1 MLGRCGR
8 VGDIMPSYDG
18 DVKLKVSLNA
28 ADTKKAAADLESQ
41 IKNMFKSLDGKDV
54 SVRMKSI
61 QKSMAE
67 TMYKAQELTKSMDE
81 LGNKKFYTQQYK
93 DLDKNIQKAEHET
106 YKLNAQLNKMKE
118 KGLEG
123 TAAYEQMAD
132 KVAKKAHALQ
142 VYIARQEELEKTGK
156 AYSYGTETDA
166 YKKMV
171 AQAAS
176 YNNQMR
182 VQLAQL
188 NAEIEKESQK
198 EVEAAE
204 KAFQQIERGVQKTAD
219 EMVKQEERAAREA
232 ERNAAK
238 AAAETERQVSRVQG
252 IINQV
257 ASNTVSNMRA
267 ILSRLKQVLNTIVR
281 TGTAIAKSGLS
292 KLGEMF
298 HIGSKASRGFD
309 FNLKKGITTVLKYAF
324 GIRSLYFL
332 FRKLRSAVKEA
343 FDAMAQQIPEVNKDL
358 SAIKSTWQDFKN
370 ALGTAFQPLLA
381 AVTPILTRIIE
392 LLTNA
397 TIKVGE
403 FFAALTGQEYVYKAT
418 KANIDYAKS
427 LDKTA
432 ASKKKNNKEDEK
444 ALGSYDKL
452 EVIQKKKDADDSSD
466 SGTDASKG
474 VYQKVPVS
482 KGVSDFMKRLK
493 DTWAKNGDF
502 TWLGELIAERIKNAL
517 KKIPWDYIKYTAGK
531 LGKAFAQVLNGIFKD
546 MELARVI
553 GNTVAQAFNTAIEFI
568 WKFLNYF
575 DAKQFGRWLGET
587 ISSGLRNV
595 DWAKV
600 KRTARLLGKRIADFI
615 NGLFSTDVLYQIGNA
630 LGNIGRAI
638 VDFFYDLVTNI
649 DFAQIA
655 KQIKSGLNVMFDRM
669 LEVDGTGKS
678 GFTKLGEII
687 TKLWTGI
694 FTTLSTV
701 INDPKLRAK
710 LKQAITDFFNG
721 IDYSAMK
728 NSLMF
733 FAASVVGLL
742 GDCIKAAF
750 QSPEFTEGFLDLS
763 STVMKIFAIV
773 FPIALL
779 GAIAKLVVTG
789 LLTELGKQLAIGLV
803 ANAPAML
810 AKLSA
815 FGTSLGTSITTGI
828 SGALSTAGAALT
840 APITTLAGSMCAA
853 FISIPVALG
862 GLEIGKKI
870 SAAVT
875 PVPYLDEEYKGIQGT
890 FKMLKDF
897 FVIVGEEFVDA
908 AKLIWI
914 DIKSVFTGMGEYISK
929 TLQSWAQSI
938 ANFKNKI
945 FGGGNT
951 TVNVKGGGSSAINYR
966 TDPRY
971 LASGAV
977 IPPNKEFLA
986 MLGDQKSGVN
996 IETPLSTMLD
1006 AFKGALKENGGM
1018 GGNNGDIVL
1027 NLNGREIAR
1036 AVWSEEDKRYQQT
1049 GQYRPRMA

>member
-1 MLGRCGR
+1 
-8 VGDIMPSYDG
+8 MPNNYDG
-18 DVKLKVSLNA
+18 DIKLRVGINA
-28 ADTKKAAADLESQ
+28 TDTKKAAADLATQ
-41 IKNMFKSLDGKDV
+41 IKNAFQSLAGKEV
-54 SVRMKSI
+54 TVRMKTI
-61 QKSMAE
+61 QKNIAD
-67 TMYKAQELTKSMDE
+67 TMYKAQEFAKSMDE
-81 LGNKKFYTQQYK
+81 FGSKKIPTAEYK
-93 DLDKNIQKAEHET
+93 NL
-106 YKLNAQLNKMKE
+106 E
-118 KGLEG
+118 K
-123 TAAYEQMAD
+123 
-132 KVAKKAHALQ
+132 
-142 VYIARQEELEKTGK
+142 ELEKANKEHEELVRRAAQLAEAGLAGDPTKKKTWTPAYAKLQDDIQGAVKEVRYLEYEMDELNKKGK
-156 AYSYGTETDA
+156 AFTLGSDTDE

-171 AQAAS
+171 SQSAA

-188 NAEIEKESQK
+188 ETEVEKEKQK
-198 EVEAAE
+198 EVDAAE
-204 KAFQQIERGVQKTAD
+204 KAFQQVEKGLQKAAD
-219 EMVKQEERAAREA
+219 EMVKEEQRVAREA
-232 ERNAAK
+232 EREAAK
-238 AAAETERQVSRVQG
+238 AAAATERQVSRVQSV
-252 IINQV
+252 ISRV
-257 ASNTVSNMRA
+257 ASSTMANMRA
-267 ILSRLKQVLNTIVR
+267 MTTRLKQMLTTIVR
-281 TGTAIAKSGLS
+281 MGTSIAKSGIS
-292 KLGEMF
+292 KLGQIF

-309 FNLKKGITTVLKYAF
+309 FNLKRGITTVLKYAF

-343 FDAMAQQIPEVNKDL
+343 FEAMAQQIPEVNKDL
-358 SAIKSTWQDFKN
+358 SQITSAWQDFKN

-381 AVTPILTRIIE
+381 AITPILTRIIE
-392 LLTNA
+392 MLTNA

-432 ASKKKNNKEDEK
+432 KAKQKNNKEDEK

-452 EVIQKKKDADDSSD
+452 EVIQKKQNKDSDDDSGLD
-466 SGTDASKG
+466 TSKG
-474 VYQKVPVS
+474 VYQKAPIS

-493 DTWAKNGDF
+493 ETWDKNGDF
-502 TWLGELIAERIKNAL
+502 TWLGEMIAERIKNAL

-531 LGKAFAQVLNGIFKD
+531 LGKAFAQILNGIFKD
-546 MELARVI
+546 MELARVV
-553 GNTVAQAFNTAIEFI
+553 GNTVAQALNTALEFI

-587 ISSGLRNV
+587 ISSGLRNI
-595 DWAKV
+595 DWDKV

-615 NGLFSTDVLYQIGNA
+615 NGLFSTDVLYQVGNA
-630 LGNIGRAI
+630 IGNIGRAI

-649 DFAQIA
+649 DFPQLA
-655 KQIKSGLNVMFDRM
+655 KQLKSGLNVMFDRM
-669 LEVDGTGKS
+669 LEVDGTGKT
-678 GFTKLGEII
+678 GFRKLGEVI
-687 TKLWTGI
+687 TRIWTGI

-701 INDPKLRAK
+701 INDPKLREK
-710 LKQAITDFFNG
+710 LKTAITEFFNG

-733 FAASVVGLL
+733 FASSVIGLL

-750 QSPEFTEGFLDLS
+750 NSPEFTEGFLDLS
-763 STVMKIFAIV
+763 STVLKIFAII

-779 GAIAKLVVTG
+779 GAIAKLVIAG
-789 LLTELGKQLAIGLV
+789 LFTQLGKQLAVSLV
-803 ANAPAML
+803 ANGPAML

-828 SGALSTAGAALT
+828 SSALSTAGAALT
-840 APITTLAGSMCAA
+840 APITTLGGAMCAA
-853 FISIPVALG
+853 FVSIPVALG

-908 AKLIWI
+908 AKLIWV

-938 ANFKNKI
+938 SNFKNKI
-945 FGGGNT
+945 FGSGT
-951 TVNVKGGGSSAINYR
+951 TVNVRSGGASAINYR
-966 TDPRY
+966 SDPRY
-971 LASGAV
+971 HLAKGAV
-977 IPPNKEFLA
+977 IPPNKEFTA
-986 MLGDQKSGVN
+986 VLGDQKQGTN
-996 IETPLSTMLD
+996 IETPLSTMVE
-1006 AFKGALKENGGM
+1006 AFKTALQESGGT
-1018 GGNNGDIVL
+1018 GRSQGDIVL
-1027 NLNGREIAR
+1027 QLEGREVAR
-1036 AVWSEEDKRYQQT
+1036 VVWDEENKRYKQT